1 MHTAI
6 IFAIGVVV
14 GCILVNIVQRI
25 KSVGALRIDTSD
37 PDGPYMFLEL
47 DKGVDTIS
55 SKKYVLLRVKLRNYI
70 PHK

>member
-1 MHTAI
+1 MQTAI

-25 KSVGALRIDTSD
+25 KSIGALRIDTSD

>member
-1 MHTAI
+1 MQTAI